1 MTSCRQYLL
10 LGALLLPQSLG
21 AAATLPQPLTLEAAL
36 ATADNAAHFDLV
48 RMDQRYNALASEL
61 GIEQG
66 ERGISVD
73 FKARLRQVGP
83 SQSAVEVED
92 NIGDSAASLVFSKPV
107 YDFGLA
113 SSEENLLLLQM
124 QALEVEKQALIEKR
138 RLSIM
143 QKYFAALNA
152 DNEFI
157 SENEALAMGFI
168 HFDRARE
175 NRELGLEA
183 DIEVFRLQAEYETT
197 RQKRYL
203 AEQQQR
209 LTRSLLAEEMGYPDE
224 IPSELVVPQLQAR
237 EPLQAELNQLVKQAR
252 EYSAEAKLVRLKTS
266 AAQSLIRIS
275 QASDNPRLDFEVE
288 LSTYERETSTRDD
301 WRVSLYFDMPLYS
314 QSNSSRVSQ
323 ASARYSQALADQQY
337 FESKLRLQLLQLLQ
351 EIQQSSLLLEGNAI
365 AQNYRE
371 LYLDRSR
378 AEYELEFKSDLGD
391 SMVEYS
397 RSNAAR
403 LKALYAH
410 ELAFQRLAALVGLD
424 FLER

>member
-1 MTSCRQYLL
+1 MTASKQCLL
-10 LGALLLPQSLG
+10 FAWLLLPQLLS
-21 AAATLPQPLTLEAAL
+21 AADPLPRPLTLEAAL
-36 ATADNAAHFDLV
+36 ATADNASHFELIRIDE
-48 RMDQRYNALASEL
+48 RYNALASEL

-66 ERGISVD
+66 ERGFSVD
-73 FKARLRQVGP
+73 LKARLRQVGP
-83 SQSAVEVED
+83 SSRAAED
-92 NIGDSAASLVFSKPV
+92 PTGDNAASLIFSKPI

-113 SSEENLLLLQM
+113 NSEEKLLLLQL

-143 QKYFAALNA
+143 QKYFATLDA

-157 SENEALAMGFI
+157 SENEALAMGYI

-183 DIEVFRLQAEYETT
+183 DIEVMRLQAEYETT

-203 AEQQQR
+203 AEHQQR
-209 LTRSLLAEEMGYPDE
+209 LTRSILAEEMGHPDA
-224 IPSELVVPQLQAR
+224 IPSELLAPQLEPR
-237 EPLQAELNQLVKQAR
+237 ETPQLELAPLVQQAR
-252 EYSAEAKLVRLKTS
+252 EYSAEAKLMRLRTS

-275 QASDNPRLDFEVE
+275 ETSNNPRLDFEIE
-288 LSTYERETSTRDD
+288 LSSYERETSTSDD
-301 WRVSLYFDMPLYS
+301 WRVGLYFDMPLYS
-314 QSNSSRVSQ
+314 QSNSSRVSR
-323 ASARYSQALADQQY
+323 ASARYHQALAEQQH

-351 EIQQSSLLLEGNAI
+351 EIQQTRLLIEGTEI

-378 AEYELEFKSDLGD
+378 AEYELEYKSDLGD

-410 ELAFQRLAALVGLD
+410 ELAFQRLVALVGPD